1 MKIEH
6 RITSVSVE
14 EFCMAICTNDL
25 TTIEAVS
32 AREILDSR
40 GNPTVQVD
48 VLVACGV
55 SGSAAVPSG
64 ASTGAHE
71 AVELRDGDKKR
82 YGGKG
87 VLKAVAH
94 VNEIINEKIVGLD
107 ATDQVAL
114 DEALLALDGTPNKG
128 NLGANAILGVSLA
141 TAKAAAQAHQLP
153 LYRYLGGVSARTLP
167 VPMLNIL
174 NGGKHAENSTD
185 FQEYMILP
193 VGATSFHEALRMG
206 TEVYQSLKKVLHD
219 RKLNTTVGDEGG
231 FAPSLSSNRD
241 AWEVIIAA
249 IESAGYKPGVDI
261 FLGLDAASTELYT
274 NGKYV
279 LAREGRTLTSA
290 EMVDLYEKWIGE
302 YPIVSIEDGL
312 AEDDWEGW
320 NLLRKRLGQRLQLV
334 GDDLFVT
341 NTARLKR
348 GIKEQSA
355 NSILVKL
362 NQIGS
367 LTETLDAIETAK
379 RAGFT
384 AVVSHRSGETEDTTI
399 ADLVVAT
406 NAGQIK
412 TGAPARSERVA
423 KYNRLLVI
431 EEELGTAAQYAGF
444 SAFSNVPSLYY
455 RSAKA

>member
-1 MKIEH
+1 
-6 RITSVSVE
+6 
-14 EFCMAICTNDL
+14 MAIHSNDL
-25 TTIEAVS
+25 TTIEAVN

-40 GNPTVQVD
+40 GNPTVQVE
-48 VLVACGV
+48 VLLLGGATGV
-55 SGSAAVPSG
+55 AAVPSG

-71 AVELRDGDKKR
+71 AVELRDGEKKR

-87 VLKAVAH
+87 VLQAVTN
-94 VNEIINEKIVGLD
+94 VNETISEAIVGLD
-107 ATDQVAL
+107 ATDQVTL
-114 DEALLALDGTPNKG
+114 DEVMIDLDGTPNKAK
-128 NLGANAILGVSLA
+128 LGANAILGVSLA
-141 TAKAAAQAHQLP
+141 AAKAAANAYQLP
-153 LYRYLGGVSARTLP
+153 LYRYLGGVSARILP

-193 VGATSFHEALRMG
+193 VGAASFRDALRMG
-206 TEVYQSLKKVLHD
+206 SEVYQSLKKVLHD

-231 FAPSLSSNRD
+231 FAPSLNSNRD
-241 AWEVIIAA
+241 AWEIIIAA
-249 IESAGYKPGVDI
+249 IEKAGYKPGSDI
-261 FLGLDAASTELYT
+261 FLGLDAASTELYE

-279 LAREGRTLTSA
+279 LAREGRTLTST
-290 EMVDLYEKWIGE
+290 EMIDLYEKWISE
-302 YPIVSIEDGL
+302 YPIISIEDGL
-312 AEDDWEGW
+312 AEDDWDGW
-320 NLLRKRLGQRLQLV
+320 SQLRRRLGQRLQLV

-341 NTARLKR
+341 NTERLKR

-355 NSILVKL
+355 NSILIKL

-379 RAGFT
+379 RAGYT

-423 KYNRLLVI
+423 KYNRLLTI
-431 EEELGTAAQYAGF
+431 EDELGEETARYAGY
-444 SAFSNVPSLYY
+444 SAFYNVSDLYY
-455 RSAKA
+455 RA

>member
-1 MKIEH
+1 MPD
-6 RITSVSVE
+6 
-14 EFCMAICTNDL
+14 FTNEL
-25 TTIEAVS
+25 TTIESVT

-40 GNPTVQVD
+40 GNPTIQVE
-48 VLVACGV
+48 VLLIGGARGF
-55 SGSAAVPSG
+55 AAVPSG

-71 AVELRDGDKKR
+71 AVELRDGDKRR

-87 VLKAVAH
+87 VLRAVAN
-94 VNEIINEKIVGLD
+94 VEGTISEAIVGLD
-107 ATDQVAL
+107 ATDQVL
-114 DEALLALDGTPNKG
+114 IDETIIGLDGTANKAK
-128 NLGANAILGVSLA
+128 LGANAILGTSLA
-141 TAKAAAQAHQLP
+141 VARAAAEVLQQP

-167 VPMLNIL
+167 VPMMNIL

-193 VGATSFHEALRMG
+193 VGAQTFREAVRMG
-206 TEVYQSLKKVLHD
+206 TEVYQGLKKVLHD
-219 RKLNTTVGDEGG
+219 RRLNTTVGDEGG
-231 FAPSLSSNRD
+231 FAPSLASNRA
-241 AWEVIIAA
+241 AWEVITAA
-249 IESAGYKPGVDI
+249 IEVAGYKPGIDI
-261 FLGLDAASTELYT
+261 FLGLDVASTELYQ

-302 YPIVSIEDGL
+302 YPIISIEDGL

-320 NLLRKRLGQRLQLV
+320 SLLRKRLGHRLQLV

-341 NTARLKR
+341 NTTRLKR
-348 GIKEQSA
+348 GIQEQSA
-355 NSILVKL
+355 NSILIKL

-367 LTETLDAIETAK
+367 LTETLSAIEMAK
-379 RAGFT
+379 RASFT
-384 AVVSHRSGETEDTTI
+384 AVISHRSGETEDTTI

-423 KYNRLLVI
+423 KYNRLLAI
-431 EEELGTAAQYAGF
+431 EDEVGAETARYAGF
-444 SAFSNVPSLYY
+444 SAFYNVPSLY
-455 RSAKA
+455 AKAK